1 MKTNN
6 LDKNNFENNIPQ
18 KERRFLKVRK
28 IKDIFSNTRT
38 ILFSIFTF
46 SILIWMIVYVFQ
58 NGGKLLTWDFITRDY
73 NEHAYT
79 IKTKDGYENNG
90 DLTFENKDNVEAFS
104 TKWGVGFKDGKNG
117 EDDVVFVVTLD
128 PNSPFNDLVDY
139 NNNGVKINLD
149 YYFSSLTL
157 IKNDGD
163 IEVLKATDGAKKF
176 ATSLDDAVSIYD
188 GTLTSQGKGIR
199 GSLLTT
205 LYLIAFSL
213 LFSLPLGIAT
223 AIYLAVYAGKNKT
236 TKFIRSLIDVTSGI
250 PSIIFGLAGAIIFI
264 PIVNKISDTNG
275 GSIFSGSL
283 TLAIMLLPTIVKTV
297 EESIYVIPKSL
308 SQASLALGANQTQTV
323 FKIILPN
330 ALPGILT
337 STLLSIGRII
347 GESAALIFSMGAI
360 IGDNVDLLK
369 GNASLAVHIWT
380 ALQGETPQYGNACA
394 ISIIILG
401 VVLILSIIVKLISMR
416 LYKSR
421 GIK

>member
-58 NGGKLLTWDFITRDY
+58 NGGKLLTWDFITRD

-264 PIVNKISDTNG
+264 PIVNKLSHTNG

>member
-6 LDKNNFENNIPQ
+6 LDKYNFENNIPQ

-176 ATSLDDAVSIYD
+176 ATSLDDAVSICF

-199 GSLLTT
+199 SSLLTT

-264 PIVNKISDTNG
+264 PIVNKLSHTNG

>member
-90 DLTFENKDNVEAFS
+90 DLTFENKNNVEAFS

>member
-176 ATSLDDAVSIYD
+176 ATSLDDAVSICF

-199 GSLLTT
+199 SSLLTT

-264 PIVNKISDTNG
+264 PIVNKLSHTNG

>member
-6 LDKNNFENNIPQ
+6 IDKNNFENNIPQ

-264 PIVNKISDTNG
+264 PIVNKLSHTNG

>member
-1 MKTNN
+1 
-6 LDKNNFENNIPQ
+6 
-18 KERRFLKVRK
+18 
-28 IKDIFSNTRT
+28 
-38 ILFSIFTF
+38 
-46 SILIWMIVYVFQ
+46 MIVYVFQ

-264 PIVNKISDTNG
+264 PIVNKLSHTNG

-360 IGDNVDLLK
+360 IGDDVDLLK

>member
-6 LDKNNFENNIPQ
+6 LDKYNFENNIPQ

>member
-264 PIVNKISDTNG
+264 PIVNKLSHTNG

>member
-149 YYFSSLTL
+149 YYFSSLAL
-157 IKNDGD
+157 IKNDGH

-176 ATSLDDAVSIYD
+176 ATSLDDAVSICF

-199 GSLLTT
+199 SSLLTT

>member
-6 LDKNNFENNIPQ
+6 IDKNNFENNIPQ

>member
-6 LDKNNFENNIPQ
+6 LDKYNFENNIPQ

-199 GSLLTT
+199 SSLLTT

-264 PIVNKISDTNG
+264 PIVNKLSHTNG

>member
-369 GNASLAVHIWT
+369 GNASLAVYIWT

>member
-6 LDKNNFENNIPQ
+6 LDKYNFENNIPQ

-58 NGGKLLTWDFITRDY
+58 NGGKLLTWDFITRD

-369 GNASLAVHIWT
+369 GNASLAVYIWT

>member
-6 LDKNNFENNIPQ
+6 LDKYNFENNIPQ

-264 PIVNKISDTNG
+264 PIVNKLSHTNG

>member
-199 GSLLTT
+199 SSLLTT

>member
-176 ATSLDDAVSIYD
+176 ATSLDDAVSICF